1 MVYNMLTNPVYGGT
15 YAYGKTAGELCYDGP
30 LMADLKVIWRDPT
43 TDVPLKKRIVR
54 ELIHEVIADDATV
67 VKSF

>member
-1 MVYNMLTNPVYGGT
+1 
-15 YAYGKTAGELCYDGP
+15 
-30 LMADLKVIWRDPT
+30 MADLKVIWRDPT